1 MGSCQV
7 LEIEKNGELVFNG
20 YRISVWENV
29 KALEIDDDDNSTTM
43 WMYLMSLNWAL
54 KMAVMVG
61 FMLCIFYCNKKCIK
75 GIRE

>member
-20 YRISVWENV
+20 YRISVREDV

-43 WMYLMSLNWAL
+43 WMYFMSLNWAL
-54 KMAVMVG
+54 KNCCDGRFYVMYI
-61 FMLCIFYCNKKCIK
+61 LPQ
-75 GIRE
+75 

>member
-20 YRISVWENV
+20 YRISVQEDV

-43 WMYLMSLNWAL
+43 
-54 KMAVMVG
+54 
-61 FMLCIFYCNKKCIK
+61 
-75 GIRE
+75 